1 MVMLREIIEKL
12 DVLQP
17 TTVVETDSSNYKS
30 NVLELLKYHNDIKR
44 NSLIQG
50 KVLGGIVDF
59 GSSVIDVIN
68 TGVFP
73 EVFEQNSRYGLLVSE
88 FIEYANLGE
97 SQKIEVFSTLK
108 DYFLLAACEEKRA
121 IVLNPSDF
129 FSRGRLFDLWDA
141 YNRLLN

>member
-68 TGVFP
+68 SGVFP

-88 FIEYANLGE
+88 FIEYGE
-97 SQKIEVFSTLK
+97 SPLPMSG
-108 DYFLLAACEEKRA
+108 
-121 IVLNPSDF
+121 VLSPSI
-129 FSRGRLFDLWDA
+129 
-141 YNRLLN
+141 